1 MACYSSLI
9 CYPSVCTLM
18 SVLAAEWNRRRFG
31 RDAGFGFCVSVCVLG
46 PVGAS
51 RELCHDCVVD
61 AFTV

>member
-18 SVLAAEWNRRRFG
+18 SVLAAEWNRRCFG
-31 RDAGFGFCVSVCVLG
+31 GMQDLDFFCVCLG
-46 PVGAS
+46 PVRAS
-51 RELCHDCVVD
+51 RELCHDYVVD